1 MADVMWKMGK
11 IDILINYGIWGRPI
25 LRQVYMSSLNELV
38 FQGIFE
44 QKPLFLAAKNAELV
58 RVFWLKFPL
67 NQMNEYGL

>member
-1 MADVMWKMGK
+1 
-11 IDILINYGIWGRPI
+11 
-25 LRQVYMSSLNELV
+25 LV